1 MNTTA
6 TDVEDEV
13 VTLTTSVE
21 EQIKYVDGSTRMEST
36 LYSVGHLTIIT
47 HPDNQ
52 DIQHYIR
59 EICSDLFQSKQKYY
73 ALPDD

>member
-21 EQIKYVDGSTRMEST
+21 EQIKYVDGSTRMESA
-36 LYSVGHLTIIT
+36 LYSTV
-47 HPDNQ
+47 
-52 DIQHYIR
+52 
-59 EICSDLFQSKQKYY
+59 
-73 ALPDD
+73 